1 MTRNPYP
8 TSQEDYPMKRA
19 FQKGMLPILAV
30 IFFLTLL
37 LGVQPISAAEWPEK
51 DIILIVPYAAGGGYD
66 VVARATA
73 PFIEKN
79 LPKKANVV
87 VKNVPGAGG
96 KIGFMEMV
104 RSKPDG
110 YTLAILDP
118 ADVAVLQVSG
128 QVEGVDI
135 LKLSWLGRLDK
146 LPDLLTVSSKSGFKA
161 PKDMQS
167 RPVRFAGIGPGV
179 TFRSSVIAKGLG
191 VDARFISYDGTS
203 PASIAAIQGDIDAF
217 VVNWVSATR
226 MVETSEGK
234 LVPMFVA
241 ASEKV
246 DQIKQIPCAS
256 DLGIKVE
263 ESVLGYSHILVGPA
277 NLPPEVVH
285 NWNDVLAKTFADQAW
300 ADQMNKAKY
309 PPSPLT
315 GEPLTSGIAKTL
327 KATQELKPIIDGL
340 GIK

>member
-1 MTRNPYP
+1 
-8 TSQEDYPMKRA
+8 MKKAYRKSMSLSLA
-19 FQKGMLPILAV
+19 AILS
-30 IFFLTLL
+30 LTLM
-37 LGVQPISAAEWPEK
+37 GFVQFAYAGDWPDK

-73 PFIEKN
+73 PYIEKN
-79 LPKKANVV
+79 LPKKSNVV

-104 RSKPDG
+104 RSKTDG

-146 LPDLLTVSSKSGFKA
+146 LPDLLTVSSKSGFKT
-161 PKDMQS
+161 PKDMLS

-179 TFRSSVIAKGLG
+179 TFRSSVIAKSLG

-203 PASIAAIQGDIDAF
+203 PASIAAMQGDIDAF

-226 MVETSEGK
+226 MVDTAEGK
-234 LVPMFVA
+234 LFPMFVA
-241 ASEKV
+241 ASERV
-246 DQIKQIPCAS
+246 EQIKQIPCAA
-256 DLGIKVE
+256 DLGIQLE
-263 ESVLGYSHILVGPA
+263 DSVLGYSHILVGPA
-277 NLPPEVVH
+277 NLSPDIIK
-285 NWNDVLAKTFADQAW
+285 NWGDVLNKTFADQGW
-300 ADQMNKAKY
+300 RDQMNKAKY

-315 GEPLTSGIAKTL
+315 GEPLMSGIARTL
-327 KATQELKPIIDGL
+327 KATQELKQIIDGL
-340 GIK
+340 GIR

>member
-1 MTRNPYP
+1 MNQVVRTVVFLSLTMLLTWP
-8 TSQEDYPMKRA
+8 TA
-19 FQKGMLPILAV
+19 GMLTPAN
-30 IFFLTLL
+30 
-37 LGVQPISAAEWPEK
+37 GADWPQK
-51 DIILIVPYAAGGGYD
+51 DITLIVPYAAGGGYD

-73 PFIEKN
+73 PHIEKH
-79 LPKKANVV
+79 LPQKANVV

-104 RSKPDG
+104 RSKTDG
-110 YTLAILDP
+110 YTIAVLDS

-128 QVEGVDI
+128 QLEGVDI

-146 LPDLLTVSSKSGFKA
+146 LPDLLTVSAKSGFKA
-161 PKDMQS
+161 PNDMKS

-179 TFRSSVIAKGLG
+179 TFRSAVIAKGLG

-203 PASIAAIQGDIDAF
+203 PASIATMQGDIDAF

-226 MVETSEGK
+226 MVDTSEGK

-241 ASEKV
+241 ASERV
-246 DQIKQIPCAS
+246 PQIKDIPCVK
-256 DLGIKVE
+256 DLGVTVE
-263 ESVLGYSHILVGPA
+263 ESVLGYAHILVGPA
-277 NLPPEVVH
+277 NLPAEVKKL
-285 NWNDVLAKTFADQAW
+285 WEDVLNKTFADREW

-315 GEPLTSGIAKTL
+315 GEKLTEGVAQTL
-327 KATQELKPIIDGL
+327 KATEGLKEIITGL

>member
-1 MTRNPYP
+1 
-8 TSQEDYPMKRA
+8 MKKAYRKSMSLSLA
-19 FQKGMLPILAV
+19 AILS
-30 IFFLTLL
+30 LTIV
-37 LGVQPISAAEWPEK
+37 GFVQFAYAGDWPDK

-73 PFIEKN
+73 PYIEKN
-79 LPKKANVV
+79 LPKKSNVV

-104 RSKPDG
+104 RSKTDG

-135 LKLSWLGRLDK
+135 RKLSWLGRLDK
-146 LPDLLTVSSKSGFKA
+146 LPDLLTVSSKSGFKT
-161 PKDMQS
+161 PKDMLS

-179 TFRSSVIAKGLG
+179 TFRSSVIAKSLG

-203 PASIAAIQGDIDAF
+203 PASIAAMQGDIDAF

-226 MVETSEGK
+226 MADTAEGK
-234 LVPMFVA
+234 LFPMFVA
-241 ASEKV
+241 ASERV
-246 DQIKQIPCAS
+246 EQIKQIPCAA
-256 DLGIKVE
+256 DLGIQLE
-263 ESVLGYSHILVGPA
+263 DSVLGYSHILVGPA
-277 NLPPEVVH
+277 NLSPDIIK
-285 NWNDVLAKTFADQAW
+285 NWDDVLNKTFADQGW
-300 ADQMNKAKY
+300 RDQMNKAKY

-315 GEPLTSGIAKTL
+315 GEQLTSGIARTL
-327 KATQELKPIIDGL
+327 KATQELKQIIDGL
-340 GIK
+340 GIR

>member
-1 MTRNPYP
+1 MNSVRGKVVFLSLAAFLALTTSGLFNPANGA
-8 TSQEDYPMKRA
+8 D
-19 FQKGMLPILAV
+19 
-30 IFFLTLL
+30 
-37 LGVQPISAAEWPEK
+37 WPEK

-73 PFIEKN
+73 PYIEKH

-104 RSKPDG
+104 RSKADG
-110 YTLAILDP
+110 HTIAILDP

-128 QVEGVDI
+128 QIEGVDI

-146 LPDLLTVSSKSGFKA
+146 LPDLLTVSTKTGFKA
-161 PKDMQS
+161 PKDMTS

-179 TFRSSVIAKGLG
+179 TFRSSVIAKSLG

-203 PASIAAIQGDIDAF
+203 PASIAAMQGDIDAF

-226 MVETSEGK
+226 MIDTSEGK
-234 LVPMFVA
+234 LGPMFVA
-241 ASEKV
+241 ASERV
-246 DQIKQIPCAS
+246 PQIKDIPCAK
-256 DLGIKVE
+256 DLGVQLE
-263 ESVLGYSHILVGPA
+263 DSVLGYSHILVGPA
-277 NLPPEVVH
+277 NLSAELSKH
-285 NWNDVLAKTFADQAW
+285 WGDVLNKTFADQEW

-315 GEPLTSGIAKTL
+315 GEKLAAGIAQTL
-327 KATQELKPIIDGL
+327 KATQGLKEIITGL

>member
-1 MTRNPYP
+1 MNKVIRRIVFL
-8 TSQEDYPMKRA
+8 S
-19 FQKGMLPILAV
+19 LAV
-30 IFFLTLL
+30 LLTLSTA
-37 LGVQPISAAEWPEK
+37 GVFNPANGADWPER

-73 PFIEKN
+73 PHIEKN
-79 LPKKANVV
+79 LPKKGNVV

-104 RSKPDG
+104 RSKADG
-110 YTLAILDP
+110 YTIAVLDP

-128 QVEGVDI
+128 QLEGVDI

-146 LPDLLTVSSKSGFKA
+146 LPDLLTVSAKSGFKT
-161 PKDMQS
+161 PEDMKS

-179 TFRSSVIAKGLG
+179 TFRSAVIAKALG

-203 PASIAAIQGDIDAF
+203 PASIATMQGDIDAF

-226 MVETSEGK
+226 MVDTSEGK

-241 ASEKV
+241 ASERV
-246 DQIKQIPCAS
+246 PQIKDIPCAK
-256 DLGIKVE
+256 DLGVTLE

-277 NLPPEVVH
+277 NLPAEVKKL
-285 NWNDVLAKTFADQAW
+285 WEDVLSKTFADREW
-300 ADQMNKAKY
+300 TDQMNKAKY
-309 PPSPLT
+309 PPSALT
-315 GEPLTSGIAKTL
+315 GEKLAAGIAQTL
-327 KATQELKPIIDGL
+327 KATEGVKEIIAGL